1 MALSKIERRQRIRY
15 RIRKVITGTAE
26 RPRMSVYRSNKSI
39 YVQFIDDVAGV
50 TLAAASS
57 RDKSLVETVKG
68 KPGVEVAK
76 IVGQLAAERA
86 TAKGITTV
94 SFDRGGYLY
103 HGKVKNLAEAART
116 GGLKF

>member
-15 RIRKVITGTAE
+15 RIRKTVSGTAE
-26 RPRMSVYRSNKSI
+26 RPRMAIYRSNKSI

-50 TLAAASS
+50 TLAAVSS
-57 RDKSLVETVKG
+57 RDKLLVETVKG
-68 KPGVEVAK
+68 LSGIEVAK
-76 IVGQLAAERA
+76 HVGKLAAERA

-103 HGKVKNLAEAART
+103 HGKVKSLADAARE

>member
-1 MALSKIERRQRIRY
+1 MAISKIERRQRIKY
-15 RIRKVITGTAE
+15 RIRKIVTGTAE

-39 YVQFIDDVAGV
+39 YVQFIDDMAGV

-57 RDKSLVETVKG
+57 RDKSLTEAIKS
-68 KPGVEVAK
+68 KPGAEVAK
-76 IVGQLAAERA
+76 LVGRLAAERA
-86 TAKGITTV
+86 TAKGITSV

-103 HGKVKNLAEAART
+103 HGKVKNLAEAARE

>member
-15 RIRKVITGTAE
+15 RIRKIVNGTAE
-26 RPRMSVYRSNKSI
+26 RPRMAVYRSNKSI

-50 TLAAASS
+50 TLTAASS
-57 RDKSLVETVKG
+57 RDKSLAEAIKG

-76 IVGQLAAERA
+76 LVGKLAAERA
-86 TAKGITTV
+86 AAKGIVNV

-103 HGKVKNLAEAART
+103 HGKVKNLAEAARE